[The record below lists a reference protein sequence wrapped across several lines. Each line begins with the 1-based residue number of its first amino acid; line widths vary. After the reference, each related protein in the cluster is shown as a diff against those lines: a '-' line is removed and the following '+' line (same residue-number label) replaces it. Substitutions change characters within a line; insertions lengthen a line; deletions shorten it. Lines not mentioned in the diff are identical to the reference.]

1 MVTKLNMV
9 LTPKDEQKINIL
21 KNKYG
26 LTQTSELVR
35 FVITY
40 MTDQIPKEN

>member
-1 MVTKLNMV
+1 MV

-26 LTQTSELVR
+26 LTQTSELIR

-40 MTDQIPKEN
+40 MTEHIPKEN

>member
-1 MVTKLNMV
+1 MM
-9 LTPKDEQKINIL
+9 LTPKNEQKINVL
-21 KNKYG
+21 KNKQG
-26 LTQTSELVR
+26 LTQTSELIR